1 MNILLLR
8 GFNSYFNRIVKKYST
23 VDDYK
28 ANSSS
33 YLELSNM
40 NFNTNDGVNTE
51 LIIGSSTQLENNKPL
66 A

>member
-8 GFNSYFNRIVKKYST
+8 GFNSYFNRIIKKYST

-51 LIIGSSTQLENNKPL
+51 LIIGSHTQLENNKPL